1 MPMNADDPNS
11 DRRPAHSVSPPDP
24 DTDRRVPTNTQLL
37 EALWELRR
45 DLAVLKTQQATYEKR
60 TNEHDCAL
68 DEIKQDIRAV
78 SENLERHM
86 LKEEQDRA
94 ELFRRV
100 TWILAGVVLSS
111 GALIVDLII
120 NYLKG

>member
-1 MPMNADDPNS
+1 MSTDDPNS
-11 DRRPAHSVSPPDP
+11 GRRPAHSMSPPDP

-37 EALWELRR
+37 DALWEVRR
-45 DLAVLKTQQATYEKR
+45 DVAVLQTQQSASEQR
-60 TNEHDCAL
+60 ARAHDCAL
-68 DEIKQDIRAV
+68 SAV
-78 SENLERHM
+78 SENLEKHM
-86 LKEEQDRA
+86 LKEERDRA

-111 GALIVDLII
+111 GEVIVDLIL